1 MVCERPLAALVVA
14 LALLSATACV
24 EREPYRRPSTESER
38 QEGDL
43 LAKKMQDAL
52 GGRAAWDAVAFVD
65 FSFVATFA
73 GFEAAN
79 RRHQWDKGRGFLVTT
94 TGEGKERVAL
104 DLWDK
109 GGFATDDE
117 GRALTGEALA
127 DRLEDAWAHFIN
139 DSYWL
144 CAPFKVFDDGAV
156 RAAVDGKLRITF
168 EKAVGLTPGDAYL
181 YTLDENGRPTQ
192 WSFLLESGIS
202 GTFLFTEETTQEGV
216 TLFGRKQTEGGQ
228 GPSFPGLLL
237 SRAAPDET
245 FRDLL
250 DRRGA
255 R

>member
-1 MVCERPLAALVVA
+1 MVSDRSSVALLVS
-14 LALLSATACV
+14 LALLSTTACV

-38 QEGDL
+38 AEGDA
-43 LAKKMQDAL
+43 LAQKMQDAL

-65 FSFVATFA
+65 FSFIATFA

-79 RRHQWDKGRGFLVTT
+79 RRHQWDKSRALLVTT

-117 GRALTGEALA
+117 GRALTGDALA

-168 EKAVGLTPGDAYL
+168 EKEVGLTPGDAYL
-181 YTLDENGRPTQ
+181 YTLDDKGRPTQ

-202 GTFLFTEETTQEGV
+202 GTFLFTDETTQEGV
-216 TLFGRKQTEGGQ
+216 TLHRQKQTEGGQ
-228 GPSFPGLLL
+228 GPRFPGLVL
-237 SRAAPDET
+237 SRVVDDAI
-245 FRDLL
+245 FSDLL
-250 DRRGA
+250 ARRA
-255 R
+255 SR